1 MCAMG
6 NITSLQTETYSNEQ
20 VLCKTNETSENAVLF
35 LKSRGCRHQQLVV
48 NHLVSFFLSWRWMEV
63 CEEVTLVLVLCL
75 HLLSNFC
82 VKLKALTS
90 ELGGLG

>member
-6 NITSLQTETYSNEQ
+6 NTTSLQTETYSFNKQ

-48 NHLVSFFLSWRWMEV
+48 CLSSRRGDGWR
-63 CEEVTLVLVLCL
+63 
-75 HLLSNFC
+75 
-82 VKLKALTS
+82 
-90 ELGGLG
+90 